1 MNAFSVRI
9 NPTKNLIVIEVVAR
23 GVYYKRKVRGG
34 RWLVIR
40 EARENDWGASRYVR
54 RNKPNGT
61 ALSAPAASQRPF
73 NHALTH
79 FSPYLPGTFKKV
91 SPGLDIARSLAER
104 ARIHQIPPDPNL
116 KNARYDFSSY
126 FIAFVLF
133 MERRGRDAS
142 KIWKNFPEKKYL
154 RKERRIFFKYKCTW
168 ALVAVSSF
176 FTNTS
181 GSRNSIVKN
190 YI

>member
-1 MNAFSVRI
+1 MNAFSVGI

-91 SPGLDIARSLAER
+91 SPGLDIARSAAER
-104 ARIHQIPPDPNL
+104 ARIHQTPPRPESEKCPL
-116 KNARYDFSSY
+116 RFSSGFHCVRFTYKEGSTSYYPFFSPKNKYVY
-126 FIAFVLF
+126 FQ
-133 MERRGRDAS
+133 
-142 KIWKNFPEKKYL
+142 
-154 RKERRIFFKYKCTW
+154 KEDMDFTIFF
-168 ALVAVSSF
+168 
-176 FTNTS
+176 
-181 GSRNSIVKN
+181 
-190 YI
+190 